1 MVPSKSLTL
10 VFTFPCSLKK
20 NPSSWKAQE
29 IVPGDG
35 SRKQSAVL
43 HGCHQSCF
51 LVRPQSVLSL
61 SRWPQGHGG
70 EEKTHS
76 TLTETLPAPPAA
88 TPLWAFEQRLLLLEC
103 LFTSNWTW
111 AVGATLLLSGKPPVL
126 SFCEAVTQQGTSYL
140 LNSECKPFPAL
151 WERAEA
157 CLR

>member
-29 IVPGDG
+29 IVPGNG
-35 SRKQSAVL
+35 FRKQSAML
-43 HGCHQSCF
+43 HGYHQSRL

-61 SRWPQGHGG
+61 SRWPHGHGG

-88 TPLWAFEQRLLLLEC
+88 APLWAFEQRLLLPVSVHLQLDVGC
-103 LFTSNWTW
+103 WGDSS
-111 AVGATLLLSGKPPVL
+111 AVRKTPRSVL
-126 SFCEAVTQQGTSYL
+126 CQAVTQQGTSYL
-140 LNSECKPFPAL
+140 LNSECKPFPAW

-157 CLR
+157 HLQ